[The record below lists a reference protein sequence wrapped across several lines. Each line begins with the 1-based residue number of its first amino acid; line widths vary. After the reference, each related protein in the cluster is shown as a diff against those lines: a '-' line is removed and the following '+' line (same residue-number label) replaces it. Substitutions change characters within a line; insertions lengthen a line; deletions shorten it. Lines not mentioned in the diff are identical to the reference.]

1 MALGIVRAAQGRD
14 EEARALL
21 GEALEIVRPTQL
33 TDVTLG
39 ILRRIAGFLR
49 DRGRAEEAVAYEE
62 EAAAL
67 RPASVLA

>member
-1 MALGIVRAAQGRD
+1 M
-14 EEARALL
+14 
-21 GEALEIVRPTQL
+21 RPTQL

-39 ILRRIAGFLR
+39 ILGRIAGFLR
-49 DRGRAEEAVAYEE
+49 DRGRAEEAAAYEE